1 MRLAKYLAQ
10 AGVASRRHGEALITA
25 GRVKVNG
32 SVVREIVTLI
42 DPETDR
48 IEVGN
53 RLIGTQ
59 PLFYVLLNKPAGY
72 ISTVHDPQGRPT
84 VVELTSD
91 LPVRLHP
98 VGRLDYDTEGLLLLT
113 NDGEFT
119 NLVTHPR
126 YKIDKKY
133 LAMVKGWVTDDEA
146 VYLQRGVELDD
157 GPTAPARVEIR
168 ERGPVQ
174 SVMEIIIHEGR
185 KRQIKRMCAAV
196 GHQVVKLTRTG
207 LGFLELDGLEV
218 GKYRLLDP
226 DEVERIKKEAK
237 GEGLPCHHISQ

>member
-10 AGVASRRHGEALITA
+10 AGVASRRHAEALITA
-25 GRVKVNG
+25 GKVTVNG

-42 DPETDR
+42 NPGTDR

-53 RLIGTQ
+53 RLIGAQ
-59 PLFYVLLNKPAGY
+59 PLVYVLLNKPAGY

-133 LAMVKGWVTDDEA
+133 LAMVKGFVTDSEA
-146 VYLQRGVELDD
+146 AYLRRGVELDD
-157 GPTAPARVEIR
+157 GPTAPARVEVR
-168 ERGPVQ
+168 ERGPRQ
-174 SVMEIIIHEGR
+174 SLMEITIHEGR

-207 LGFLELDGLEV
+207 LGFLELGGLEV
-218 GKYRLLDP
+218 GKYRLLSP
-226 DEVERIKKEAK
+226 VEVDRLKKEAR
-237 GEGLPCHHISQ
+237 GEGFAFPLH

>member
-42 DPETDR
+42 NPETDR

-53 RLIGTQ
+53 RLIGAQ
-59 PLFYVLLNKPAGY
+59 KLFYVLLNKPAGY

-91 LPVRLHP
+91 LPARLHP

-126 YKIDKKY
+126 YRIHKKY
-133 LAMVKGWVTDDEA
+133 LAMVKGLVTDEEA
-146 VYLQRGVELDD
+146 AYLQQGVELDD

-168 ERGPVQ
+168 ERSPVQ
-174 SVMEIIIHEGR
+174 SVMEITIHEGR

-196 GHQVVKLTRTG
+196 GHQVVNLTRTG
-207 LGFLELDGLEV
+207 LGFLELGGLDV
-218 GKYRLLDP
+218 GEYRLLSP
-226 DEVERIKKEAK
+226 DEVDRIKEEAK
-237 GEGLPCHHISQ
+237 GEGLPHHHI

>member
-10 AGVASRRHGEALITA
+10 AGVASRRHAEALITA
-25 GRVKVNG
+25 GKVKVNG

-42 DPETDR
+42 NPGTDL

-84 VVELTSD
+84 VVELTAD

-133 LAMVKGWVTDDEA
+133 LAVVKGLVTDNEA
-146 VYLQRGVELDD
+146 AYLQRGVELDD
-157 GPTAPARVEIR
+157 GPTAPARVEVR
-168 ERGPVQ
+168 ERGPMQ
-174 SVMEIIIHEGR
+174 SLMEITIHEGR

-207 LGFLELDGLEV
+207 LGFLELGGLEV
-218 GKYRLLDP
+218 GKYRLLSP
-226 DEVERIKKEAK
+226 DEVDRLKKEAK
-237 GEGLPCHHISQ
+237 GEGFALPPH

>member
-10 AGVASRRHGEALITA
+10 AGVTSRRHAEALITA

-42 DPETDR
+42 NPETDH

-91 LPVRLHP
+91 LPARLHP

-126 YKIDKKY
+126 YRIDKKY
-133 LAMVKGWVTDDEA
+133 LAVVKGLVTDEEA
-146 VYLQRGVELDD
+146 AYLQGGVELDD

-168 ERGPVQ
+168 GRSPVQ
-174 SVMEIIIHEGR
+174 SVIEITIHEGR

-196 GHQVVKLTRTG
+196 GHQVVRLTRTG
-207 LGFLELDGLEV
+207 LGFLELGGLDV
-218 GKYRLLDP
+218 GKYRLLSP
-226 DEVERIKKEAK
+226 DEVDRIRKVAK
-237 GEGLPCHHISQ
+237 GEGFALPPH

>member
-1 MRLAKYLAQ
+1 LRLAKYLAQ
-10 AGVASRRHGEALITA
+10 AGVASRRHAEDLITA

-42 DPETDR
+42 NPETDR

-53 RLIGTQ
+53 RPINTQ

-72 ISTVHDPQGRPT
+72 VSTVHDPQGRLT

-133 LAMVKGWVTDDEA
+133 LAMVKGLVTDGEA
-146 VYLQRGVELDD
+146 AYLQRGVELDD
-157 GPTAPARVEIR
+157 GPTAPARVEVL
-168 ERGPVQ
+168 ERSPIQ
-174 SVMEIIIHEGR
+174 SVMEITIHEGR

-207 LGFLELDGLEV
+207 LGFLELGGLEV

-226 DEVERIKKEAK
+226 DEVDRLKKEAR
-237 GEGLPCHHISQ
+237 GGGLP